1 MPAAA
6 LAAGARAN
14 DLKCNHGGA
23 TEMRRAEM
31 PFTELYFKW
40 QVLRGVSKILG
51 VVGAWILVILYFVL
65 ASLFPAYQD
74 QIAVGMF
81 LALVGAVV
89 LLVVSA
95 VRTAF
100 KNPKTSADIE
110 KELGWTPNPPAGESW
125 FRSDGMPKT
134 YDRATGRWH

>member
-1 MPAAA
+1 
-6 LAAGARAN
+6 
-14 DLKCNHGGA
+14 
-23 TEMRRAEM
+23 MRRGEM

-65 ASLFPAYQD
+65 ASLFPAYQN

-100 KNPKTSADIE
+100 KNPKTSADIQ

-134 YDRATGRWH
+134 YDRATGRWN